1 MNNFWGFIGLL
12 FMLLVSGCSEP
23 ISIKQKPNENSL
35 RVQFAKDSLYVE
47 RLIDQ
52 GDSLYGLRNKMGE
65 MGESLIYFDSALHL
79 AKQTKDSLLI
89 SRAYFFVGNV
99 YNAWNKQ
106 PQKTISFYKT
116 AFEFSQTKNGSLV
129 FTHYLSYILA
139 HAFDGEKANDSLK
152 CMQLLHWVDESLSHI
167 PDSVRLK
174 MDFLPDFAWVA
185 TNVKNYAFAEKF
197 LSKYT
202 KRDLIKNDPQSNN
215 YLDHYY
221 LTKAR
226 IDIFGKKKLNSAYI
240 DSLANAVETCSNK
253 FDKQYYLYNLT
264 HLSVAIKDFKTA
276 YEARNLSIQLNEQI
290 DQGEITS
297 LLQKNRLLEKLNQ
310 TIKNKQESDLQVK
323 QRNLWLAIIV
333 FLILLFLIFLRLMM
347 ALKRK
352 KRLREDVQMRARF
365 TRQLFEVTEDERK
378 RIASDLHDSIG
389 NDLVNL
395 RQMVDVEPGSLKMKI
410 DTVIDE
416 VRNISRNLSPAMFER
431 VGLKITL
438 EQLVERI
445 QYSKNFML
453 TAELN
458 YKGGLNPKDELQVY
472 RIIQEAIT
480 NILKH
485 ADAIAGKI
493 VLEESDELILIE
505 IKDNGKG
512 FSVSNSMN
520 STKAFGIH
528 SILERSNAIG
538 GDAQIQSDS
547 SGTKIEIKI
556 KKEKA

>member
-1 MNNFWGFIGLL
+1 M
-12 FMLLVSGCSEP
+12 
-23 ISIKQKPNENSL
+23 
-35 RVQFAKDSLYVE
+35 
-47 RLIDQ
+47 
-52 GDSLYGLRNKMGE
+52 
-65 MGESLIYFDSALHL
+65 
-79 AKQTKDSLLI
+79 
-89 SRAYFFVGNV
+89 
-99 YNAWNKQ
+99 
-106 PQKTISFYKT
+106 
-116 AFEFSQTKNGSLV
+116 
-129 FTHYLSYILA
+129 
-139 HAFDGEKANDSLK
+139 
-152 CMQLLHWVDESLSHI
+152 
-167 PDSVRLK
+167 
-174 MDFLPDFAWVA
+174 
-185 TNVKNYAFAEKF
+185 
-197 LSKYT
+197 
-202 KRDLIKNDPQSNN
+202 
-215 YLDHYY
+215 DHYY

-226 IDIFGKKKLNSAYI
+226 IDIFGKKKSNSAYI
-240 DSLANAVETCSNK
+240 DSLANAVETCSNN

-264 HLSVAIKDFKTA
+264 HLSEAINDFKTA

-310 TIKNKQESDLQVK
+310 TIKNKQESDLQLK

-333 FLILLFLIFLRLMM
+333 FLILLFLIFLRLIMV
-347 ALKRK
+347 LKRK

-395 RQMVDVEPGSLKMKI
+395 RQMVDVEPGSLKKKI
-410 DTVIDE
+410 DTLIDE

-458 YKGGLNPKDELQVY
+458 YKGGLNSKDELQVY
-472 RIIQEAIT
+472 RIVQEAIT

-520 STKAFGIH
+520 SAEAFGIH